1 MNSLNTLR
9 LGLRSQHSRQLN
21 GVQNVIKQY
30 SSAKNEEIIIPKRI
44 HRGPTDILRVLASTV
59 KPDPTA
65 PHYKYHDDPYL
76 TPQSNVGK
84 RSFAL
89 SKESGRKAAQWIRAQ
104 NAELFQHKVAFPPV
118 EAFYPRAVY
127 DENSEVDEE
136 VLKQVI
142 KDVLVSDA
150 ITVYQLLEK
159 NGKNI
164 SHSTKQSLLELLCF
178 FNCEDTLPEDM
189 IEERWFRHGVLR
201 KDKHRKTWKDNGL
214 AEAIFRSFESPDSVS
229 YCTLLQGMTRYYQVD
244 RAWHLYEEMKEK
256 RISLTRDAYNSLIR
270 VVCFLREGNEHR
282 WQLIQE
288 LLTEMSKQKMQPNT
302 GTLNAVLEAVSS
314 MGSQKH
320 VKTYALRLLAE
331 MRRVGVQPSLASYYY
346 LLITFCKERGPIS
359 TILVDIMNAI
369 EGQTFTIQDPKDTFF
384 FVTAMDICRNH
395 LQDLELAHR
404 VDRLL
409 HVGDNYDL
417 IGDSFKES
425 IYYRH
430 YFVLLCN
437 MEPLEVFMG
446 YYNKLVPH
454 IYIPEPAVMEEV
466 IKAVDMNGAAEH
478 FPKLWSD
485 MVIFDHIERANNVA
499 AILSGMV
506 KYEPQEP
513 NDLTKKFSEIALD
526 AWNKLEVGV
535 DEEKYRQ
542 FRWTGPVL
550 GNIMILC
557 LRGGKFDNALD
568 VLNKLEKDQNN
579 IVGIPTVEALQ
590 SFIDACV
597 SQNKPREGIQC
608 IQYAADAGFP
618 ETGKFA
624 QHLSRSLDLN
634 AEQVTKLTNIVGQE
648 VIQAT
653 KTESAAEQ

>member
-1 MNSLNTLR
+1 
-9 LGLRSQHSRQLN
+9 SQQSRQLN
-21 GVQNVIKQY
+21 VVRNVIKQY

-214 AEAIFRSFESPDSVS
+214 AEAIFRSFESPDSIS
-229 YCTLLQGMTRYYQVD
+229 YCTLLRGMTRYYQVD

-282 WQLIQE
+282 WQLIQ
-288 LLTEMSKQKMQPNT
+288 
-302 GTLNAVLEAVSS
+302 VLSFL
-314 MGSQKH
+314 MWC
-320 VKTYALRLLAE
+320 
-331 MRRVGVQPSLASYYY
+331 
-346 LLITFCKERGPIS
+346 LILGGPIS

-634 AEQVTKLTNIVGQE
+634 TEQVTKLTNIVGQE